1 MMKTQTKYVCVLG
14 LLYFFVGYV
23 GICHHELWLDEAHH
37 WLLARDSN
45 SIGELL
51 ANTKDEGHPI
61 LWNLLLFLLTRFT
74 LNPFAMQLLHLL
86 IATTAMVIF
95 LRKAPF
101 SWWFK
106 ILFLFGYFMVF
117 EYALIARNYMLGV
130 LFLFLAC
137 AELASR
143 DKKFGWICLWLAL
156 AANVHLM
163 FAVIAFA
170 LFLTLAL
177 EQRQR
182 RSISRNHLAMGC
194 VIFVVGLILAAVQI
208 VPSADTQFFTH
219 VTEMPWNEK
228 FTKGFIALFKGWIAV
243 PDFRSIHFWNSN
255 VFVDLSKT
263 LAAGVGFLLYLVPLL
278 LFRNKKVLFF
288 VYSALLGTQIFF
300 FLTQMSATR
309 HDGMAFLILIVA
321 LWMQASLAND
331 PKTDHILRP
340 NLPDSLKTTLVYGI
354 LVLQFCG
361 GVGAY
366 ATDYRYAFTQEAAVN
381 DFLKA
386 QHLNTQTIITSNCSG
401 TVISPNLQKKLYFLC
416 ASDFGS
422 FCRWNGTCTTDF
434 SSAQVDAL
442 LSDYLKTHASG
453 IYVSAAGRLESTKGT
468 IRYRLLKKFEGSI
481 VRHNDCYLY
490 EISKI

>member
-1 MMKTQTKYVCVLG
+1 MKTQTKYLCVLG
-14 LLYFFVGYV
+14 LLYFIVGYV

-37 WLLARDSN
+37 FLLARDSN
-45 SIGELL
+45 SIAELL
-51 ANTKDEGHPI
+51 TNAKDEGHPI
-61 LWNLLLFLLTRFT
+61 IWNLLLFLLTRFT

-86 IATTAMVIF
+86 IATTAMLIF

-143 DKKFGWICLWLAL
+143 EKKFTWICLWLAL

-163 FAVIAFA
+163 FAVIGFS
-170 LFLTLAL
+170 LFLILTL

-182 RSISRNHLAMGC
+182 QSISQNHLALGC
-194 VIFVVGLILAAVQI
+194 AIFSIGLIVATLQI

-219 VTEMPWNEK
+219 VNEMPWNEK

-255 VFVDLSKT
+255 LFVDLSKT
-263 LAAGVGFLLYLVPLL
+263 LTAGVGLLLYLVPLL

-288 VYSALLGTQIFF
+288 VYSALLGTQVFF

-309 HDGMAFLILIVA
+309 HDGMTFLILIVA
-321 LWMQASLAND
+321 LWMQASLADD
-331 PKTDHILRP
+331 PKTEPVLP
-340 NLPDSLKTTLVYGI
+340 SNLADSLKMPLVYGI
-354 LVLQFCG
+354 LVLQFLG

-366 ATDYRYAFTQEAAVN
+366 VTDYRYAFTQEAAVN

-386 QHLNTQTIITSNCSG
+386 QHLNTQTIITSNCIG
-401 TVISPNLQKKLYFLC
+401 TAISPNLQKKLYFLC

-422 FCRWNGTCTTDF
+422 FCRWNSDCATEF
-434 SSAQVDAL
+434 SSAQVDRL
-442 LSDYLKTHASG
+442 LSDYVRTHESG
-453 IYVSAAGRLESTKGT
+453 IYVSAAGRLESRKGAV
-468 IRYRLLKKFEGSI
+468 RYRLLKKFEGSI